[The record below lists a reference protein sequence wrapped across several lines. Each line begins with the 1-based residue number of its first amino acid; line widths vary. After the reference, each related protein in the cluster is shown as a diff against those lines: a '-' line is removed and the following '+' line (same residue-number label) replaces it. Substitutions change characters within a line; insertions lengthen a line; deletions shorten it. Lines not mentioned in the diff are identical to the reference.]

1 MMTKWHE
8 VFDFF
13 VKELGVPEQEVRC
26 RVQKPYSTA
35 PTEYDIQVY
44 GETAIRYDSGFFWVP
59 QFVEMQRPGDETLIS
74 VLGMT
79 KCQGPWKTEFM
90 KILSDFNKY
99 IRQ

>member
-1 MMTKWHE
+1 
-8 VFDFF
+8 
-13 VKELGVPEQEVRC
+13 VKELGVPESEVRC

-44 GETAIRYDSGFFWVP
+44 GETAIRYDSGFFWIP
-59 QFVEMQRPGDETLIS
+59 QFVKMQKSINETLIV

-79 KCQGPWKTEFM
+79 KCQGLWKDEFM
-90 KILSDFNKY
+90 KILPDFNKY

>member
-1 MMTKWHE
+1 MITWHE
-8 VFDFF
+8 IFDFF
-13 VKELGVPEQEVRC
+13 VKELGVPESEVRC

-44 GETAIRYDSGFFWVP
+44 GETAIRYDSGFFWIP
-59 QFVEMQRPGDETLIS
+59 QFVKMQKSINETLIV

-79 KCQGPWKTEFM
+79 KCQGLWKDEFM
-90 KILSDFNKY
+90 KILPDFNKY

>member
-1 MMTKWHE
+1 MITWHE
-8 VFDFF
+8 IFDFF
-13 VKELGVPEQEVRC
+13 VKELGVPESEVRC

-44 GETAIRYDSGFFWVP
+44 GETAIRYDSGFFWIP
-59 QFVEMQRPGDETLIS
+59 QFVKMQKSINETLIV

-79 KCQGPWKTEFM
+79 KCQGLWKDEFM